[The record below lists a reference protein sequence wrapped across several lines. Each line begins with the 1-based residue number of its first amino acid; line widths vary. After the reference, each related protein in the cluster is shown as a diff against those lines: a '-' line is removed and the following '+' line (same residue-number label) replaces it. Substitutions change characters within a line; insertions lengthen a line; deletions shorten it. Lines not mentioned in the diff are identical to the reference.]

1 MTTQLFSHSQQV
13 RAFFTSDLFALMLD
27 VAAASNSPGH
37 ESYCT
42 ITLAK
47 KAMIHRTHARKI
59 VRAELQRRQS
69 SFYSSPQEVS
79 ASLGG
84 AA

>member
-1 MTTQLFSHSQQV
+1 MKNEKSLFSQQV
-13 RAFFTSDLFALMLD
+13 REFFTSELFSLMLN
-27 VAAASNSPGH
+27 VSAASGSPGH

-47 KAMIHRTHARKI
+47 KARIHRLHARKI

-69 SFYSSPQEVS
+69 SNY
-79 ASLGG
+79 ARLGG
-84 AA
+84 DL